1 MYVCC
6 CFFSVF
12 FSSSSF
18 FFFIDVWQPRVP
30 LNGINPRFP
39 LNEIRKYLTRLT
51 DVYRPVH
58 APFHPSLTK
67 HDCVRL
73 LDSASSDGALAPPS
87 RAALI
92 RLQRFQ
98 EAQGA
103 LAGTGLAVSL
113 DINQ

>member
-1 MYVCC
+1 MYVF
-6 CFFSVF
+6 CFVFVFIFSLTCG
-12 FSSSSF
+12 SH
-18 FFFIDVWQPRVP
+18 
-30 LNGINPRFP
+30 GINPRFH
-39 LNEIRKYLTRLT
+39 LNGIRKYLTRLT

-67 HDCVRL
+67 HDSVRL